1 MPFAAALS
9 EHPVTAHAVGEAAG
23 AVLEALGERP
33 DLVTLFVTP
42 PHAGALE
49 DIAGALDE
57 LLHPLAAIGAVAEA
71 VVGPHLEVEG
81 TAAVSVFAART
92 GPLLPVDLQA
102 VQAPD
107 GELHLGGWPEGL
119 AFDPQALVLLADPAS
134 FPADGFLRWLGE
146 RHPGLPVV
154 GGLAAAG
161 QAGASRLAV
170 GRQVRGAGAVGV
182 LLGPGTEARS
192 VVSQGC
198 RPFGQPVVV
207 TRAEGNII
215 FELAGV
221 PALQRLVMEANESL
235 SAADVDVLEH
245 GGLHL
250 GRVID
255 EHRPVFGRGDFL
267 IRAVLGADRSNGA
280 MAVGD
285 VVPVGTTVQF
295 HLRDAHTADE
305 DLRAVLRG
313 ADADG
318 ALLFSCNGRGTRLF
332 AKPHHDAAV
341 VADQLGAVPLAG
353 CFAAGEL
360 GPVGGTNFVHGLS
373 ASLLLLR
380 DPRPQ
385 PSLMG
390 ASLTGASPMGEGQPP
405 RR

>member
-33 DLVTLFVTP
+33 DLVTVFVTP

-49 DIAGALDE
+49 DIVAAVDE
-57 LLHPLAAIGAVAEA
+57 LLHPLASIGAATDA
-71 VVGPHLEVEG
+71 VVGPHREVEG
-81 TAAVSVFAART
+81 TAAVSLFAART

-107 GELHLGGWPEGL
+107 GELHLGGWPTEL
-119 AFDPQALVLLADPAS
+119 AFDPQVLLLLADPAS
-134 FPADGFLRWLGE
+134 FPVDGFLQWLHD
-146 RHPGLPVV
+146 RHPRLPVV
-154 GGLAAAG
+154 GGLTPSG
-161 QAGASRLAV
+161 HAGASRLAV
-170 GRQVRGAGAVGV
+170 GREVRGAGAVGV
-182 LLGPGTEARS
+182 LLGPGTEVRT

-221 PALQRLVMEANESL
+221 PALQRLVMQANESL
-235 SAADVDVLEH
+235 TPAEVAVVEH

-255 EHRPVFGRGDFL
+255 EHRAVFGRGDFL
-267 IRAVLGADRSNGA
+267 MRAVLGADRSNGA

-295 HLRDAHTADE
+295 HLRDARTADE

-313 ADADG
+313 AEADG
-318 ALLFSCNGRGTRLF
+318 ALLFTCNGRGTRLF
-332 AKPHHDAAV
+332 AKPHHDASV
-341 VADQLGAVPLAG
+341 VAEALGAPPLGG

-360 GPVGGTNFVHGLS
+360 GPVGGTNFVHGLT
-373 ASLLLLR
+373 ASLVLLR

-385 PSLMG
+385 PGLLS
-390 ASLTGASPMGEGQPP
+390 AQDQPP
-405 RR
+405 RP